1 MNKLTKEELIFLKEE
16 KLILL
21 KEELIFLNEEIILLK
36 EEIILLLKCTDPQY
50 GIYFENARFRRITAK
65 CSI

>member
-1 MNKLTKEELIFLKEE
+1 MNKLT
-16 KLILL
+16 